1 MILGQSIFSILKA
14 SIVMNV
20 LLVSSVLAV
29 ALIIERFWY
38 FYRNRF
44 NADKGLAEFRKQ
56 LTNSGTSKSLAWAK
70 TLKNPLGRMFV
81 TALENT
87 ELNSE
92 QLYGILYGMIIRE
105 RLRLE
110 KLLGGMGTLANA
122 ATLLG
127 LLGTVTGLIRAFG
140 NIAATGSGGPAVVA
154 SGISEALVAT
164 AFGLFIGI
172 PTLFF
177 ANYFAKKASDIASTL
192 ESTSDLVI
200 VILER
205 VKGKTPAANEAREAT
220 LKT

>member
-1 MILGQSIFSILKA
+1 MILGQSIFTILRTSIALDILLA
-14 SIVMNV
+14 CSIMA
-20 LLVSSVLAV
+20 L

-38 FYRNRF
+38 FNRNRF
-44 NADKGLAEFRKQ
+44 NADKGLAEFQKQ
-56 LTNSGTSKSLAWAK
+56 LTNGGSSKTLAWAK
-70 TLKNPLGRMFV
+70 ALKNPLGRMFA

-87 ELNSE
+87 ELTNE
-92 QLYGILYGMIIRE
+92 QLYGVLYGMIIRE
-105 RLRLE
+105 RMRFE

-154 SGISEALVAT
+154 GGISEALVAT

-177 ANYFAKKASDIASTL
+177 ANYFAKKAADIASTL
-192 ESTSDLVI
+192 ESTSDLV
-200 VILER
+200 VVVMER
-205 VKGKTPAANEAREAT
+205 VKGKNPAASEAGQAT
-220 LKT
+220 L

>member
-1 MILGQSIFSILKA
+1 MILGQSLFSVFKN
-14 SIVMNV
+14 SIVMV
-20 LLVSSVLAV
+20 ILLIASILAV
-29 ALIIERFWY
+29 GLVLERFWY
-38 FYRNRF
+38 FFRNRF
-44 NADKGLAEFRKQ
+44 NPDKGLDEFQKQ
-56 LTNSGTSKSLAWAK
+56 LTTGGRDKALAWSKAQ
-70 TLKNPLGRMFV
+70 KNPLGRMFV

-87 ELNSE
+87 GLTSE
-92 QLYGILYGMIIRE
+92 QLYGVLYGMIIRE

-192 ESTSDLVI
+192 ESTSDLVV
-200 VILER
+200 VIMER
-205 VKGKTPAANEAREAT
+205 VKGKGPAAS
-220 LKT
+220 

>member
-1 MILGQSIFSILKA
+1 MILGQSLFQVFRS
-14 SIVMNV
+14 SIVMII
-20 LLVSSVLAV
+20 LLLASIL
-29 ALIIERFWY
+29 ALTLIIERFIY
-38 FYRNRF
+38 FFRNRF
-44 NADKGLAEFRKQ
+44 NPDKGLDEFQKQ
-56 LTNSGTSKSLAWAK
+56 LATSGPDKALAWSK
-70 TLKNPLGRMFV
+70 GQKNPLGRMFT
-81 TALENT
+81 TALQNT
-87 ELNSE
+87 ALNSE

-105 RLRLE
+105 RLKLE

-164 AFGLFIGI
+164 AFGLFVGI

-192 ESTSDLVI
+192 ESTSDLV
-200 VILER
+200 VVVMER
-205 VKGKTPAANEAREAT
+205 VKGKGPAAS
-220 LKT
+220 

>member
-1 MILGQSIFSILKA
+1 MILGQSLFSIFKA
-14 SIVMNV
+14 SIVMV
-20 LLVSSVLAV
+20 ILLVASVLAV
-29 ALIIERFWY
+29 GLILERFWY

-44 NADKGLAEFRKQ
+44 NPDKGLDEFQKQMTSGGAEK
-56 LTNSGTSKSLAWAK
+56 GLAWARK
-70 TLKNPLGRMFV
+70 QKNPLGRMFV

-87 ELNSE
+87 ALNSE
-92 QLYGILYGMIIRE
+92 QLYGVLYGSIIRE
-105 RLRLE
+105 RLRFE
-110 KLLGGMGTLANA
+110 KSLGGMGTLANA

-192 ESTSDLVI
+192 ESTSDLVV
-200 VILER
+200 VIMEK
-205 VKGKTPAANEAREAT
+205 VKGKGPAAS
-220 LKT
+220 